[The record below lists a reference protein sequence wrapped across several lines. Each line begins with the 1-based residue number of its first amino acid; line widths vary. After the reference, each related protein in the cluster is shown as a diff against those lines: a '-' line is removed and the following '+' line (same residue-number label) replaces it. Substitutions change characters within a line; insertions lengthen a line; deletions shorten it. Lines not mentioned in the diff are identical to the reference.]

1 MLVDSTVE
9 FASAVSVAA
18 AAGTALIGNQ
28 IPLSVARDIGEGGP
42 IYLVIRPTTEIIT
55 GGAAG
60 TIQFIL
66 ASDATASIATNG
78 TASVHFTSKAF
89 VTDGTDANDAE
100 LKVNAA
106 TPIVMVQVPMEGVAY
121 EAFLGILCV
130 TATTTT
136 TAGAI
141 DAFLTPYPSKWKA
154 YADGI

>member
-1 MLVDSTVE
+1 MLVDSTTE
-9 FASAVSVAA
+9 FASATSVAA

-28 IPLSVARDIGEGGP
+28 IPLSVARDIGEGQP

-55 GGAAG
+55 GGNAG
-60 TIQFIL
+60 TVQFVL
-66 ASDATASIATNG
+66 ASDATAAIAIDG
-78 TASVHFTSKAF
+78 SASVHFTSKAF

-106 TPIVMVQVPMEGVAY
+106 RPIVMVAVPMEGVAY
-121 EAFLGILCV
+121 EAFLGILCI

-141 DAFLTPYPSKWKA
+141 DAFLTPYPGKHQV